1 MWSRKRLLKKEHS
14 AFARKRLL
22 IISISCGTVGVV
34 LVLAGLFVQKEEP
47 LFLSPLPD
55 KNSQSKQNSTTAI
68 STEAKDLLKKKQ
80 IEFSSLSEAKGK
92 SYVITLKDGGEVI
105 VTDEKDLDG
114 QLASLQRIVAQ
125 LTMEGKKL
133 KRLDLRFDRPI
144 LVLQ

>member
-22 IISISCGTVGVV
+22 VISIACGTIGVV
-34 LVLAGLFVQKEEP
+34 LVLAGLFVQRGEP
-47 LFLSPLPD
+47 LFASPLPD
-55 KNSQSKQNSTTAI
+55 VTPGQKVDTTQTISKET
-68 STEAKDLLKKKQ
+68 KDLLKEKS
-80 IEFSSLSEAKGK
+80 IEFSSLSESKGK
-92 SYVITLKDGGEVI
+92 SFVITLKSGGEVI
-105 VTDEKDLDG
+105 ITDEKDLNE

>member
-22 IISISCGTVGVV
+22 VISIGCGTVGVV
-34 LVLAGLFVQKEEP
+34 LVVAGLFVQRGEP
-47 LFLSPLPD
+47 LFASPLPD
-55 KNSQSKQNSTTAI
+55 ITSGQKVDTTQNISKET
-68 STEAKDLLKKKQ
+68 KDLLKEKS
-80 IEFSSLSEAKGK
+80 IEFSSLSESKGK
-92 SYVITLKDGGEVI
+92 SFVITLKSGGEVI
-105 VTDEKDLDG
+105 ITDEKDLDE

>member
-22 IISISCGTVGVV
+22 VISIACGAVGVV
-34 LVLAGLFVQKEEP
+34 LVLTGLFVQKGEP
-47 LFLSPLPD
+47 LFASPLPD
-55 KNSQSKQNSTTAI
+55 TSSSQKIDTSQNVSKETR
-68 STEAKDLLKKKQ
+68 DLLKEKS
-80 IEFSSLSEAKGK
+80 IEFSSLSESKGK
-92 SYVITLKDGGEVI
+92 SFVITLKNGGEVI
-105 VTDEKDLDG
+105 ITDEKDLDE